1 VTAGGRLRVAQVI
14 TRFMAGAGGVAYRG
28 ALAIDP
34 QRYAVTILSSA
45 GGGLLVQAERA
56 GFEVIRLEHMRPELN
71 PLQDWQGLRELTGL
85 LADRRFDIVH
95 THSSKAGA
103 LGRLAAR
110 RAGVPAIVHTFHGF
124 PFHAF
129 QSWPRRAAYINAER
143 RLGRITDAFLAVG
156 ASVAAEAIRLRI
168 APPDR
173 MRAISSA
180 IDGHTIP
187 VTAESRQAARRLL
200 RVPPDCLLVGTV
212 GRLDSQKSPEDLVA
226 AIASMRRSDVRA
238 VWIGDGP
245 LRSRVQE
252 MVDRLALAD
261 RFQLLGERDD
271 VAWLLP
277 GLDVFA
283 MASLYEGLP
292 CALVEAMV
300 TGIPVVATTVNAIP
314 EVVVPG
320 KTGLLVPPRAP
331 AALGRAI
338 GYLLDHPAHA
348 HAMALAARQHVGD
361 RFNAQEL
368 GRDLADTYER
378 ALAMAR
384 PRPARALPAVA
395 RVPAA
400 GLGAIRGG
408 E

>member
-1 VTAGGRLRVAQVI
+1 MAQVI
-14 TRFMAGAGGVAYRG
+14 TRFIAGAGGVAYRG
-28 ALAIDP
+28 ALALDP
-34 QRYAVTILSSA
+34 QRYTVTILSSA
-45 GGGLLVQAERA
+45 GGGLLAQAERA
-56 GFEVIRLEHMRPELN
+56 GFEVVRLEHMRPELN
-71 PLQDWQGLRELTGL
+71 PLEDWQGLRELTAL
-85 LADRRFDIVH
+85 LADGRFDIVH
-95 THSSKAGA
+95 THSAKAGA
-103 LGRLAAR
+103 LGRLAAW

-129 QSWPRRAAYINAER
+129 QSWPRRAAYVNVER

-173 MRAISSA
+173 VRAISSA
-180 IDGHTIP
+180 IDGHIIP
-187 VTAESRQAARRLL
+187 VSAESRQAARRVL

-212 GRLDSQKSPEDLVA
+212 GRLDYQKSPEDLVA
-226 AIASMRRSDVRA
+226 AVAGMRTDVRA

-245 LRSRVQE
+245 LRARVQE
-252 MVDRLALAD
+252 MVDRLGLAD

-292 CALVEAMV
+292 CALVEAMM
-300 TGIPVVATTVNAIP
+300 TGIPVVATTVNAVP
-314 EVVVPG
+314 EVVVSG
-320 KTGLLVPPRAP
+320 KTGLLVPPRDP

-338 GYLLDHPAHA
+338 SYLLDHPAQA
-348 HAMALAARQHVGD
+348 QAMALAARQHVGD
-361 RFNAQEL
+361 RFNTSEL
-368 GRDLADTYER
+368 GRDLADSYEG
-378 ALAMAR
+378 ALAMAL
-384 PRPARALPAVA
+384 PRPAPALPAAA

>member
-1 VTAGGRLRVAQVI
+1 MTAGGRLRVAQVI
-14 TRFMAGAGGVAYRG
+14 TRFIAGAGGVAYRG

-34 QRYAVTILSSA
+34 QRYAVTILSAA

-56 GFEVIRLEHMRPELN
+56 GFEVVRLEHMRPELN
-71 PLQDWQGLRELTGL
+71 PLQDWQGLRELTRL
-85 LADRRFDIVH
+85 LADRRFDLVH

-103 LGRLAAR
+103 LGRLAAWQ
-110 RAGVPAIVHTFHGF
+110 AGVPAIVHTFHGF

-156 ASVAAEAIRLRI
+156 ASVAAEAIRLGI

-173 MRAISSA
+173 VRAISSA
-180 IDGHTIP
+180 IDAHTIP
-187 VTAESRQAARRLL
+187 VSAESRQAARRLL

-226 AIASMRRSDVRA
+226 AIASLRPDVRA

-245 LRSRVQE
+245 LRARVQE
-252 MVDRLALAD
+252 MVDRLGLAN

-300 TGIPVVATTVNAIP
+300 TGIPVVATTVNAVP

-331 AALGRAI
+331 AALARAI
-338 GYLLDHPAHA
+338 GYLLDHPARA

-368 GRDLADTYER
+368 GRDLADTYEQ

-384 PRPARALPAVA
+384 PRSAWALPAVA